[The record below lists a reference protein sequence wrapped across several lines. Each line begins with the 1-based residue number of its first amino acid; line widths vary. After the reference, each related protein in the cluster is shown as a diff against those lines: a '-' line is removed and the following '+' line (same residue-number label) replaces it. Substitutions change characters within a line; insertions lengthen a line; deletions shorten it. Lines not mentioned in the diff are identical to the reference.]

1 MRCFWG
7 CLLLVAAC
15 GGVDNPAIDAPPQP
29 DAPRAIDA
37 PHDTPAGP
45 NCMTDSFD
53 GNVLAAH
60 WSVLAGAVPTTYAV
74 NNSSLLV
81 TDAPFAS
88 TPSSPSTS
96 WIYDLDLDK
105 GNQMAWAQTIGG
117 QDFTLTADMAWSSAA
132 AEITLG
138 GVGVSDATGKLA
150 GYVAAQDGS
159 SSGTAPPVARI
170 HVATGSDLEFVG
182 TEIEPGNAMVKI
194 QRVSGNATITI
205 DNTEVLSGP
214 MPDLISNVVIV
225 FVRHSN
231 GATQYTYGSF
241 ELRSLTIC
249 QP

>member
-15 GGVDNPAIDAPPQP
+15 GGVDNPAIDAPPQR

-88 TPSSPSTS
+88 
-96 WIYDLDLDK
+96 
-105 GNQMAWAQTIGG
+105 TIGG